1 MDNPYELLP
10 EDMEYLEGNYPSK
23 WQKISEGNGK
33 FGLLI
38 EDFPLPDGYTMDKS
52 TLLVLIPSGYPGSAL
67 DMFYFNPP
75 LEKADGD
82 RSAINALASETHFG
96 QEWQRWSRHYPW
108 QPGIDTV
115 VTHIEYVKNELNN
128 EVGR

>member
-38 EDFPLPDGYTMDKS
+38 EDFPIPNGYTMGKS

-75 LEKADGD
+75 LNRSDGSPTD
-82 RSAINALASETHFG
+82 ALASEVHFG
-96 QEWQRWSRHYPW
+96 REWQRWSRHYQW